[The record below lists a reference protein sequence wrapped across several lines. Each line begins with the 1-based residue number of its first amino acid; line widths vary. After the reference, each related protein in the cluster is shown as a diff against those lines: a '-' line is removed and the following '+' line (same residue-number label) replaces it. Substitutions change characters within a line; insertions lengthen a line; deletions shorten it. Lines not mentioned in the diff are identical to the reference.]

1 MAFTTPVLSTN
12 DATGAARKSV
22 TSANT
27 PVLTSSNAKINTG
40 AGTTTVGTDG
50 KLSGAK
56 IVDTKAAQDTLS
68 KNFNQFL
75 SLLTTQMKN
84 QDPLKPMDTAQF
96 TSQLVQ
102 YSQVEQQ
109 INTNST
115 LNSILSQLQSNQA
128 LQAAG
133 FLGDTAEVGANS
145 FNYTRGTPVT
155 LGYGFPRSASS
166 VTVNIFDSN
175 GGLVRTFDAPA
186 TPGRGTVDWDGKN
199 NQGLPATNG
208 GYSFTVTGS
217 DSSGANMNAS
227 ATSVVGVVTDVQ
239 IVSGAAMV
247 KINGLWHPLSDI
259 VSLKPPAPASTPT
272 PTPTPVAQAAVTPKP

>member
-1 MAFTTPVLSTN
+1 MAFTTPVLSPN
-12 DATGAARKSV
+12 DATGAARKTVGSV
-22 TSANT
+22 TT
-27 PVLTSSNAKINTG
+27 PVFTSSNAKINNG
-40 AGTTTVGTDG
+40 NGSTTVGANG
-50 KLSGAK
+50 QLSSNK
-56 IVDTKAAQDTLS
+56 IVDTKVAQDTLS

-133 FLGDTAEVGANS
+133 FLGNTAEVGADS
-145 FNYTRGTPVT
+145 FNFTKGAPVT

-166 VTVNIFDSN
+166 VTVNIFDTN
-175 GGLVRTFDAPA
+175 GALVRSFDAPA
-186 TPGRGTVDWDGKN
+186 TPGHGTVEWDGKN
-199 NQGLPATNG
+199 NQGLVATNG
-208 GYSFTVTGS
+208 GYKFSVTGN
-217 DSSGANMNAS
+217 DTSGAAMNAS
-227 ATSVVGVVTDVQ
+227 ATSVVGVVSDVQ

-247 KINGLWHPLSDI
+247 KVNGLWHPLSDI
-259 VSLKPPAPASTPT
+259 VSLKPTAA
-272 PTPTPVAQAAVTPKP
+272 TPVATAAVTPKP